1 MRQHSLHLLR
11 GDIFALVVDDKVFLA
26 VRDLDTSL
34 LVYHA
39 DVAGVEPIIGQYAIG
54 FPLIAPIAFHHQFTA
69 DQYLA
74 IIGDAHLCVLERR
87 ADRVHFQ
94 PRPWPVATYD
104 WPSLGLAIALAQRQ
118 PERMEEEM
126 GRAAC
131 RERVCQDG

>member
-1 MRQHSLHLLR
+1 MRIS
-11 GDIFALVVDDKVFLA
+11 DWSSDVCSS
-26 VRDLDTSL
+26 DLSL

-69 DQYLA
+69 DRYLA

-104 WPSLGLAIALAQRQ
+104 WPSLGLAIALEQVKTV
-118 PERMEEEM
+118 EEQSEPPVPNPHTL
-126 GRAAC
+126 C
-131 RERVCQDG
+131 L